1 MKEAFVKLTKKPFVR
16 HVAIVATGTAAA
28 QAVTMVL
35 SPLITRLYGPQAYG
49 LMGVFAAIVGIIAPI
64 AALTYPMAIVLPKRN
79 SDARGVARLSVYITI
94 GIAALVAILLLFFH
108 QSIVRLFRL
117 EAVASFLFFIPL
129 VILFSGFLQI
139 IEQWLIRTRQFTI
152 NAQATL
158 GQAIIVQGS
167 KVGIGFFYPTATVL
181 IVLSALMNGLK
192 SLLMVL
198 FMRRSSRRQKI
209 KKHADTKHVRVV
221 AKKYHDFP
229 IYRAPEVFLN
239 AAAQSLPTLLLTS
252 FFGPAASGFY
262 TIGKNVLNLP
272 VQLIGKSVG
281 DVFYPRI
288 SEAANQGENL
298 TQLLKKT
305 TLALTLIGL
314 VPFGVVIVFGPWL
327 FAFVFGDEWVRS
339 GEYARWIAL
348 WTFFGF
354 VKRPSIRILT
364 VLSAQAFLLVF
375 TLLML
380 FMGVAALVTGYYV
393 FANDIA
399 AVALFGT
406 SGALLNCSLILITF
420 SISRTYD
427 RKHTAIY
434 KNNQN

>member
-1 MKEAFVKLTKKPFVR
+1 

-28 QAVTMVL
+28 QAVTMLL

-209 KKHADTKHVRVV
+209 KKHADTK
-221 AKKYHDFP
+221 YHDVP
-229 IYRAPEVFLN
+229 IYRAPAVFLN

-298 TQLLKKT
+298 TQLLK
-305 TLALTLIGL
+305 
-314 VPFGVVIVFGPWL
+314 
-327 FAFVFGDEWVRS
+327 
-339 GEYARWIAL
+339 
-348 WTFFGF
+348 
-354 VKRPSIRILT
+354 
-364 VLSAQAFLLVF
+364 
-375 TLLML
+375 
-380 FMGVAALVTGYYV
+380 
-393 FANDIA
+393 
-399 AVALFGT
+399 
-406 SGALLNCSLILITF
+406 
-420 SISRTYD
+420 
-427 RKHTAIY
+427 
-434 KNNQN
+434 